1 VEEVVTGEATLA
13 VVSPQA
19 EATVNARTL
28 VSTAVE
34 MVTDL
39 LSAPSP
45 ESQETLPASSAV
57 RRVTCP
63 ESAPTSSQVETPMEE
78 VTTPVPVTTVDSQAI
93 SPETALPS
101 QAEAHTEEAVTEAA
115 TTVVNPVTSAE
126 TAPSPELREALVD
139 MADPPVDTRVA
150 RTDRATTVEALATSA
165 ETAPSPDLVVVV
177 EATAP
182 AEAVV
187 HVTIAARPVTSP
199 ETAQLAVPEAETL
212 VTKRLICI

>member
-1 VEEVVTGEATLA
+1 VVKEVKD
-13 VVSPQA
+13 
-19 EATVNARTL
+19 RTRA
-28 VSTAVE
+28 STAVE

-45 ESQETLPASSAV
+45 ESQETLPVSSAV

-63 ESAPTSSQVETPMEE
+63 ESAPTSSQVETRTEV
-78 VTTPVPVTTVDSQAI
+78 VTTPELVTTVDSQAI

-139 MADPPVDTRVA
+139 MEVPRVDTREDP
-150 RTDRATTVEALATSA
+150 TDRATTAVALATSV
-165 ETAPSPDLVVVV
+165 ETALSLAQVV
-177 EATAP
+177 EEEVTPA
-182 AEAVV
+182 AEALDPA
-187 HVTIAARPVTSP
+187 TIAARPVTSL
-199 ETAQLAVPEAETL
+199 ETALPEVAEAATL
-212 VTKRLICI
+212 VTKRLICV